1 MASRNHGTTLLN
13 DGVVM
18 KEKTEKEKRLDKLIR
33 LITELVARD
42 YYGKTLITFESG
54 NAVNLKKEESIKL

>member
-1 MASRNHGTTLLN
+1 
-13 DGVVM
+13 M

>member
-1 MASRNHGTTLLN
+1 MASRLHGARIYG

-18 KEKTEKEKRLDKLIR
+18 KEESEKEKRLSKLIR
-33 LITELVARD
+33 IITELVASG

-54 NAVNLKKEESIKL
+54 NAVNLKKEESIKI